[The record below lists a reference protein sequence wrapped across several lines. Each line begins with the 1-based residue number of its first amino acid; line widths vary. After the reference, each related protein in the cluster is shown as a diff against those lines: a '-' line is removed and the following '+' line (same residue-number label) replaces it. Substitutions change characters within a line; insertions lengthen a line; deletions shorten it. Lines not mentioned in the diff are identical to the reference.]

1 MDKKFEVELTKVE
14 KLLDKVDNDL
24 LRQGLR
30 SDFTIFFKNMD
41 KTFEIYNVCMEEL
54 CGQLYLMDLA
64 FHSRVVRKL
73 FHNYKHQL
81 HNIMKYQLT
90 LQKELNIKYQQEKNW
105 KAQQHAHQKAE
116 ELRKAKEEARQR
128 ELAEQAKNAM
138 DFDDEE
144 SLRAHA
150 EKLDREREEVRRRM
164 EQLSLDNDTIEFTK
178 NLNDYLSRT
187 TRENTKL
194 GDDDLRMDIHMI
206 LAGFNGL

>member
-14 KLLDKVDNDL
+14 RLLDKVDNDL

-90 LQKELNIKYQQEKNW
+90 LQKELNVKYQQEKQW

-116 ELRKAKEEARQR
+116 ELRKAKEEAKVK
-128 ELAEQAKNAM
+128 EQQASAKTQ
-138 DFDDEE
+138 DYFDDEE
-144 SLRAHA
+144 S
-150 EKLDREREEVRRRM
+150 VTT
-164 EQLSLDNDTIEFTK
+164 QTK
-178 NLNDYLSRT
+178 FFIFASNLKVSFLPQKFPIPKS
-187 TRENTKL
+187 
-194 GDDDLRMDIHMI
+194 
-206 LAGFNGL
+206 

>member
-105 KAQQHAHQKAE
+105 KAQQLAHQKAE
-116 ELRKAKEEARQR
+116 ELRKAKEEASKK
-128 ELAEQAKNAM
+128 EAEERAKNEL

-150 EKLDREREEVRRRM
+150 EKMQYELDHAKKHM
-164 EQLSLDNDTIEFTK
+164 EG
-178 NLNDYLSRT
+178 Y
-187 TRENTKL
+187 
-194 GDDDLRMDIHMI
+194 H
-206 LAGFNGL
+206 A